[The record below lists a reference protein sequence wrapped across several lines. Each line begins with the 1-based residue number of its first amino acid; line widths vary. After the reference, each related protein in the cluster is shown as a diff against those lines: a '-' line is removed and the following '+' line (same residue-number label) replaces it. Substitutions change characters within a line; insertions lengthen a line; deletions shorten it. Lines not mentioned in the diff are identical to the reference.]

1 MNRILK
7 KFIFADYKRLI
18 TLLIIFIISLILSA
32 LIFLLTGHG
41 QESISSINYNNISQ
55 LTFKV
60 VFLKIFKRNILYFIS
75 VICLTCI
82 GQGKIINGL
91 FGLISV
97 FYGLSVIYLIK
108 AMQTDKIYFIL
119 NFTDYF
125 IFFPLIFYFTYISST
140 ISKYTKKTKKIETI
154 SHKFDIIIS
163 GYIKLS
169 IVYLLIVLV
178 YSLGYSYYIL
188 ILSRLLVK

>member
-7 KFIFADYKRLI
+7 RFIFTDYKRLI
-18 TLLIIFIISLILSA
+18 ALLIILIISLILSA

-41 QESISSINYNNISQ
+41 QDSIASINYNNISQ
-55 LTFKV
+55 LTFKII
-60 VFLKIFKRNILYFIS
+60 FLKILKRNIIYFIA

-82 GQGKIINGL
+82 GQGKLINGL

-97 FYGLSVIYLIK
+97 FYGLSIIYLIK
-108 AMQTDKIYFIL
+108 TMQTDKIYFIL
-119 NFTDYF
+119 TFTDYF
-125 IFFPLIFYFTYISST
+125 IFFPLIFYFTYISGS
-140 ISKYTKKTKKIETI
+140 ISKYTKITKKIETI

-169 IVYLLIVLV
+169 IIYLAIVLC

>member
-18 TLLIIFIISLILSA
+18 ALLIIFIISLILSA
-32 LIFLLTGHG
+32 LIFMLTGHG

-55 LTFKV
+55 LTFNV
-60 VFLKIFKRNILYFIS
+60 IFLKILKRNILYFIA

-108 AMQTDKIYFIL
+108 AMKTDKIYFIL

-140 ISKYTKKTKKIETI
+140 ISKYTKKTKKLETI